1 MAELPRSR
9 VQSDEPAFT
18 RVGMDYFGP
27 FEIKCGRSIRKKY
40 GVIFTCMASRA
51 VHIEVASSLD
61 TSSCIDAIRRFI
73 SRRGHVKEIFSDN
86 GINLVGAEKELK
98 QALKELN
105 QDQMM
110 NFHASHGMKW
120 NFNPPAVSHQGGVWE
135 RQIRTIRKI
144 LCAIMGEQY
153 LKSYQNE
160 EQLHTL
166 MCEVEAIINSRPLT
180 RCSDNPND
188 LDVISPNSLLT
199 IKGSMTV
206 PPGTFDPK
214 DIYAKRRWKQMQ
226 YLADLFWKRWVRE
239 YLPSVQRRQKWLQPG
254 RNLQVGDIVLIAD
267 ETAPRRSWS
276 MARVQEVIPDKKG
289 FVRRAKVKT
298 ATTVLTRPVTK
309 LCLLLEQE
317 V

>member
-1 MAELPRSR
+1 
-9 VQSDEPAFT
+9 
-18 RVGMDYFGP
+18 
-27 FEIKCGRSIRKKY
+27 
-40 GVIFTCMASRA
+40 
-51 VHIEVASSLD
+51 
-61 TSSCIDAIRRFI
+61 
-73 SRRGHVKEIFSDN
+73 
-86 GINLVGAEKELK
+86 
-98 QALKELN
+98 
-105 QDQMM
+105 
-110 NFHASHGMKW
+110 
-120 NFNPPAVSHQGGVWE
+120 
-135 RQIRTIRKI
+135 
-144 LCAIMGEQY
+144 
-153 LKSYQNE
+153 
-160 EQLHTL
+160 
-166 MCEVEAIINSRPLT
+166 MCEVEAIINTRPLT

-239 YLPSVQRRQKWLQPG
+239 YLPSLQRRQKWLQPG
-254 RNLQVGDIVLIAD
+254 RNLQVGDIVLIVD
-267 ETAPRRSWS
+267 ESAPRCSWS

-298 ATTVLTRPVTK
+298 ATTVLVRPVTK